1 MKEEPKKITNP
12 LTKALKKNYL
22 KNFVIRKSKSV
33 VALVSKEDFLNFIK
47 SKKDSVV
54 SSRIKM
60 GNVQII

>member
-60 GNVQII
+60 GNVQIR